1 MLKRTLFISNP
12 CYVSTKMEQL
22 VLKNKKNEEEK
33 TVPIE
38 DIGFVVFENGE
49 CTFSLQALSKLN
61 ENNVAAIFCND
72 KHLPASMLLT
82 LDANDV
88 QSQMFAHQL
97 RASEPLKKQLWQQT
111 IKAKISNQALLLKS
125 FGIPHETLKRCTAN
139 VKSGDTTNEEAK
151 ASRYYWSNFFTDA
164 STRPKKQDLLSMTIP
179 VTLSERS
186 ESKSGHTSTRP
197 DKEHRD
203 SLSMTKKFVRDRF
216 GDPPNNL
223 FNYGYA
229 ILRAAVARALAGS
242 GLLPTIGIH
251 HHNKYN
257 AFCLAD
263 DIMEPYR
270 PFVDRIV
277 HSIVQEGKDFSV
289 LTTELKARLLTVL
302 TDDIGING
310 TASPLMVGLSQTTAS
325 LAECF
330 AGERKTIKY
339 PELI

>member
-12 CYVSTKMEQL
+12 CYVSTRIEQL
-22 VLKNKKNEEEK
+22 VLKNKKNDEEK

-49 CTFSLQALSKLN
+49 CTFSLQAIAKLN
-61 ENNVAAIFCND
+61 ENNVASIFCD
-72 KHLPASMLLT
+72 EKHLPTSMLLN

-88 QSQMFAHQL
+88 QSQMFSYQL
-97 RASEPLKKQLWQQT
+97 HASEPLKKQLWQQT
-111 IKAKISNQALLLKS
+111 IKAKISNQALLLQQLGK
-125 FGIPHETLKRCTAN
+125 PVETLKRCAGN
-139 VKSGDTTNEEAK
+139 VKSGDATNEEAK
-151 ASRYYWSNFFTDA
+151 ASRYYWSNFFATNPA
-164 STRPKKQDLLSMTIP
+164 SVLNAGRVVLEKFTRN
-179 VTLSERS
+179 
-186 ESKSGHTSTRP
+186 
-197 DKEHRD
+197 
-203 SLSMTKKFVRDRF
+203 RF

-229 ILRAAVARALAGS
+229 IIRAAVARALAGS
-242 GLLPTIGIH
+242 GLLPTLGIH

-277 HSIVQEGKDFSV
+277 HAIVTEGKDFSM
-289 LTTELKARLLTVL
+289 LTTELKARLLTAL
-302 TDDIGING
+302 TVDIGMNG
-310 TASPLMVGLSQTTAS
+310 STSPLMVGLSQTTAS

-339 PELI
+339 PEII